1 MITRERGAIGNL
13 IIPCYKTN
21 NLIIVSSILPK
32 NYLPDQP
39 EIIKKT
45 GSSLNINLDILQL
58 KEVRNLKILNKTDS
72 ELVNRLN
79 VLLAKDKITEEDDM
93 EIKKFNLEFD
103 RAYLEMAKGA
113 YIRSRAKWLEEG
125 EKNSNNF
132 FALEK
137 RNGQRK
143 ALSALNIDGVT
154 SKDPK
159 EISEFVSKFYSN
171 LYTSEFNYDSCEKF
185 INTIKHRILVIDREF
200 SRICDADLSIEEINQ
215 ALHSMKIGKSP
226 GIDGLS
232 VEFYLHFW
240 EFIKLPLFHMYKE
253 CISQGEMTSTMKQGV
268 ISLIPKSSK
277 DPLLIDNWRPITL
290 LTLDYKM
297 LASVYAKRLRTGL
310 NKIISESQSGFM
322 KGRHISNNIRLVL
335 DVLDYS
341 NLIHSD
347 GLI

>member
-1 MITRERGAIGNL
+1 
-13 IIPCYKTN
+13 
-21 NLIIVSSILPK
+21 
-32 NYLPDQP
+32 
-39 EIIKKT
+39 
-45 GSSLNINLDILQL
+45 
-58 KEVRNLKILNKTDS
+58 
-72 ELVNRLN
+72 
-79 VLLAKDKITEEDDM
+79 M